1 MEVEVE
7 AEEAEVALVDLVTAL
22 VDLVVMGAMLGIL
35 VWRWR
40 WC

>member
-1 MEVEVE
+1 VE